1 MAGWAGCDEGEL
13 TDTTDGDGRGGVT
26 SGSRDGVASGV
37 RLVSSISRSTTLSA
51 RDVAAERCAEHLRN
65 GPLRVTDASACTAVR

>member
-13 TDTTDGDGRGGVT
+13 TDTTDDDGRGGVT

-51 RDVAAERCAEHLRN
+51 RDVAAEHLRN